1 MITLPAVVG
10 KGKCMTFNSYI
21 FILLFFPLTL
31 IGYFGIN
38 RTGKYRLGMLWL
50 LGMSCWFYGAFSIQY
65 LLLFAGSICINQL
78 GVCSMKKMQSEKK
91 RKLVFLL
98 LLVFNIGLLL
108 YFKYYD
114 FFAENINAV
123 LHTEIS
129 LLHLALPVGISFY
142 TFRQLAYVIDCYRKP
157 AEPYSFLEYGTYALF
172 FPMLIQGPIA
182 RHEEVIG
189 QFKDETKKKVN
200 YENLSKG
207 MYAFARGIAKKV
219 LLADILSPIV
229 AMVYDNFYIF
239 DTTNL
244 LLAMVCYSFQIY
256 FDFSGYCDMAY
267 GIGLMF
273 NIDLPINF
281 NSPYK
286 AVSISDFWDRWHMTL
301 TNFFTRYVYIPLG
314 GSRKGIVRTC
324 VNTMIVFLISGFWH
338 GANWTF
344 VIWGA
349 LNGACMVFER
359 FFGKYLEKLPKII
372 RVAGTFS
379 VTTFAWSIFRAP
391 DLIEVKELFRQ
402 ISFFKF
408 GGVSTQF
415 AEYVNDLVEMRFLGR
430 MGLQG
435 IMESYPAVPFVIF
448 LLAIVL
454 FVWFCKNTKEKTEEF
469 DFESGKK
476 YTGRMVLTVLLLT
489 WSIFSLSE
497 ISEFIYFNF

>member
-1 MITLPAVVG
+1 
-10 KGKCMTFNSYI
+10 MTFNSYI
-21 FILLFFPLTL
+21 FILLFLPLTL
-31 IGYFGIN
+31 LGYFGIN
-38 RTGKYRLGMLWL
+38 RTGRYKLGSLWL
-50 LGMSCWFYGAFSIQY
+50 TGMSCWFYGAFSIQY
-65 LLLFAGSICINQL
+65 LILFAGSICVNQM
-78 GVCSMKKMQSEKK
+78 GVCGMKKIQSEAK
-91 RKLVFLL
+91 RKRMLVLL
-98 LLVFNIGLLL
+98 LLFNIGLLL
-108 YFKYYD
+108 YFKYFD
-114 FFAENINAV
+114 FFVENINAV

-129 LLHLALPVGISFY
+129 LLNLALPVGISFY
-142 TFRQLAYVIDCYRKP
+142 TFRQLSYVIDCYWKK
-157 AEPYSFLEYGTYALF
+157 AEPYSFLEYSTYALF

-189 QFKDETKKKVN
+189 QFRDEERKKIN

-267 GIGLMF
+267 GIGRMF
-273 NIDLPINF
+273 NIELPVNF

-286 AVSISDFWDRWHMTL
+286 AVSVSDFWDRWHMTL
-301 TNFFTRYVYIPLG
+301 TNFFTKYVYIPLG

-324 VNTMIVFLISGFWH
+324 VNIMIVFLVSGFWH

-344 VIWGA
+344 VLWGA
-349 LNGACMVFER
+349 LNGVCMVFER
-359 FFGKYLEKLPKII
+359 FFGKYLEKFPKLI

-391 DLIEVKELFRQ
+391 DMIEVKELFRQ
-402 ISFFKF
+402 ISFMKF
-408 GGVSTQF
+408 GGVSSQF
-415 AEYVNDLVEMRFLGR
+415 TEYFNDLVEMRFLGR
-430 MGLQG
+430 IGLQS
-435 IMESYPAVPFVIF
+435 IIESCPAVPFIIF
-448 LLAIVL
+448 LLVVCVL
-454 FVWFCKNTKEKTEEF
+454 VWFCKNTKETTEEF
-469 DFESGKK
+469 DFECGKK
-476 YTGRMVLTVLLLT
+476 YTGRMVVTVLLLT
-489 WSIFSLSE
+489 WSILSLSQ